1 MDHWKFITVMVTV
14 FTFTVE
20 IRPMDSFLT
29 AYLTSP
35 SVNATLKEV
44 SDVLTPLRIYFGVIG
59 SFLVFLS
66 SDYLRYKPVM
76 IFNGILGMAA
86 YANLI
91 NSPTTFRIMVT
102 EVCLS
107 LFACIEMAYYGYLY
121 SKIEDKE
128 HYQIATGFAKSGM
141 LSGTCVGGLLGQL
154 VVYFNDR
161 NYSVLP
167 YYSLAFVTFATAWA
181 CFLPSVGN
189 SKTFVHARDVRG
201 KVFSNATIRD
211 PGISKYSSTEKFD
224 TPNIVQSEIQFNHF
238 CDFRHSYADRTVL
251 MWSIWYVI
259 AMAAFTQTNLY
270 VNILYT
276 YIVDESN
283 DKHILL
289 NGVVDCLAT
298 MCAAISTYHIGK
310 VKVNW
315 NDYGFAFLA
324 FCSLVI
330 ALLLS
335 LGYYSENIIVV
346 YLMYICF
353 DTVVQSV
360 FVIAMSQIA
369 KQLKHNFYT
378 SVLGFNAFLGIVL
391 STCLSSLL
399 VRIGTSLP
407 VRFLVYSSTFV
418 ILGVVYG
425 CTAVIHSAK
434 DTTAKR
440 RLIRLP

>member
-29 AYLTSP
+29 AYLTGP
-35 SVNATLKEV
+35 SVNATLNEV
-44 SDVLTPLRIYFGVIG
+44 SNVFTPIRIYLGVIG

-76 IFNGILGMAA
+76 VFNGMLGIVA
-86 YANLI
+86 YANLV

-121 SKIEDKE
+121 SKIQDKE

-154 VVYFNDR
+154 VVYFSER
-161 NYSVLP
+161 NYSELP

-189 SKTFVHARDVRG
+189 SKTFIRAGDVG
-201 KVFSNATIRD
+201 GDGFSNAAILD
-211 PGISKYSSTEKFD
+211 PSIPKYSSTKKTD
-224 TPNIVQSEIQFNHF
+224 TPNIVPSEIVFDHF
-238 CDFRHSYADRTVL
+238 CDFRHSYADSKVL

-276 YIVDESN
+276 YIAAESD
-283 DKHILL
+283 DKHMLL
-289 NGVVDCLAT
+289 NGVVDSLAT
-298 MCAAISTYHIGK
+298 MCAAISTYQIGK
-310 VKVNW
+310 VNVNW
-315 NDYGFAFLA
+315 NYYGYTFLA
-324 FCSLVI
+324 FSSLVL

-335 LGYYSENIIVV
+335 LGYYSKNILVV
-346 YLMYICF
+346 YFMYICF
-353 DTVVQSV
+353 DTIVQSI
-360 FVIAMSQIA
+360 FVIAIA
-369 KQLKHNFYT
+369 RPHLLE
-378 SVLGFNAFLGIVL
+378 VL
-391 STCLSSLL
+391 
-399 VRIGTSLP
+399 
-407 VRFLVYSSTFV
+407 
-418 ILGVVYG
+418 
-425 CTAVIHSAK
+425 H
-434 DTTAKR
+434 
-440 RLIRLP
+440 IRY